1 MSRCGGGRWL
11 RRESRSGET
20 TGRVFRRQVLDV
32 KTREAAGE
40 MLPDIKTVRVN
51 VFDEGQRNR
60 DFYDVLTVSGT
71 VPRPNEGGGC
81 LPGIVECTNGSLRG

>member
-1 MSRCGGGRWL
+1 M
-11 RRESRSGET
+11 
-20 TGRVFRRQVLDV
+20 
-32 KTREAAGE
+32 
-40 MLPDIKTVRVN
+40 PDIKTVRVN